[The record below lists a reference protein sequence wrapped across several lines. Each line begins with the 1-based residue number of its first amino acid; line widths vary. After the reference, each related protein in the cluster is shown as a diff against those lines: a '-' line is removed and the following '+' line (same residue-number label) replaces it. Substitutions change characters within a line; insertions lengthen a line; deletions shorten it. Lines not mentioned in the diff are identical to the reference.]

1 VCHRDIFIKL
11 LYAADTPSRLPIYE
25 FLVGLP
31 DKLRDLLLPLLSVVF
46 AVCVVPEFSIHLANR
61 WAWRLALAESFGQVH
76 YLLSTRLSTASLLAF
91 IAILVALE
99 HWTELFGVS
108 PFARWVDHLETQ
120 LLDDEG
126 FDGLQVLALYAIE
139 AFLMVWL
146 VLLNQFP
153 LSSTFC
159 MLAC

>member
-1 VCHRDIFIKL
+1 
-11 LYAADTPSRLPIYE
+11 
-25 FLVGLP
+25 
-31 DKLRDLLLPLLSVVF
+31 
-46 AVCVVPEFSIHLANR
+46 
-61 WAWRLALAESFGQVH
+61 VH

-99 HWTELFGVS
+99 HWTELFDVS